1 MSDARKAILA
11 RRAKF
16 LAAALAATMP
26 ACEREKEGIQP
37 DHATRPI
44 ADAGAPSTSP
54 PPEDAA
60 LAMPCLEVMPTPV
73 AKDGGA
79 KPHPCL
85 KMPMPRDAG
94 ASPTPKVCLKM
105 AVDPDDLP

>member
-37 DHATRPI
+37 DHATRPTTI
-44 ADAGAPSTSP
+44 ADAGAPATNP

-60 LAMPCLEVMPTPV
+60 LAMPCLEVAPT
-73 AKDGGA
+73 AADAGT

-94 ASPTPKVCLKM
+94 TSPTPKVCLKM
-105 AVDPDDLP
+105 AVDPDDPP